1 VTALLLV
8 LFFLSGASS
17 LVGEVV
23 WMRLLGLVVGNS
35 MWAASA
41 VVTAWMAGLA
51 AGAWLGGRLARR
63 VHHHLRLYAAAEAV
77 VALFYLATPSLLP
90 WLERLAAGLTP
101 DLSGHL
107 LAGLGGRFLLSVG
120 VLLLPTTA
128 MGVTLPLLVERL
140 RGHVLAERVA
150 GLYGVN
156 TLGAVVGVL
165 ITAHLLLPRFG
176 ESGALASAALACL
189 AVVVAAVLLEG
200 RLPRPTGSAAP
211 ARLGPSSGPLRAHL
225 VLVAAMGFGAL
236 AVEIVW
242 VRVLT
247 LHLGSRVYAFALMLA
262 VYLLGIGIGSIMV
275 GATSHH
281 TGEPRRFLAWLQA
294 GVAAAILV
302 NLAVLS
308 RFQPLLGWLTEM
320 LHLHRSFANLQVI
333 QFLAVAAAF
342 LPVTMLL
349 GASFPLAVAAD
360 PAACSGGEHT
370 GRVAA
375 ANTVGAILG
384 AVATPAV
391 LVPVLGTSRSLL
403 LLALLSTL
411 IALALGGRRV
421 AVLVAGTILVIAAVR
436 VTMPRD
442 AILRAALEDEGDSE
456 VVALEESLTATVIVR
471 RYRDARGTW
480 YSLELNGVNVA
491 GTSPSLLAVQQLQ
504 GEIPLLEAADPRR
517 VLHIGFGSGGTCWAV
532 SHHPVERVDVV
543 EIAPEVLRVSDHYF
557 ADINHHVLADP
568 RVHTIIND
576 GRNYLLATENRYD
589 VILSDSIH
597 PVYAGNSTLYT
608 LEYFRLCRE
617 HLEPGGVVSM
627 WLPLYSLSTDGFL
640 HILSAFH
647 EVFPRTVVWYDIGVL
662 NEFTIVTGMTAPGP
676 VGIRWATL
684 AEPGLRASLAIAGI
698 RGPRDL
704 EARLLLD
711 PVRVALTCRDVP
723 PHVDDLP
730 VVEYGSGR
738 LLDRERS
745 WLVNFQMLAA
755 RRTRRDPFAAAPAP
769 WSEAAALRDRAL
781 KAHLRQLEA
790 RIRASR

>member
-1 VTALLLV
+1 MTALLLS

-51 AGAWLGGRLARR
+51 AGAWLGGRLARTVR
-63 VHHHLRLYAAAEAV
+63 HHLRLYAAAETV
-77 VALFYLATPSLLP
+77 VALFYLATLSLLP
-90 WLERLAAGLTP
+90 RLESLAAGLTP

-107 LAGLGGRFLLSVG
+107 LAGLSGRFLLSVG

-140 RGHVLAERVA
+140 RGNVLAERVA

-156 TLGAVVGVL
+156 TLGAVAGVL
-165 ITAHLLLPRFG
+165 VTAHLLLPRLG
-176 ESGALASAALACL
+176 ESGALATAALACL
-189 AVVVAAVLLEG
+189 TVAVAAVLLEG
-200 RLPRPTGSAAP
+200 RLPRPAGSAAP
-211 ARLGPSSGPLRAHL
+211 VRSRPSGGPLRAYL
-225 VLVAAMGFGAL
+225 ALVAAMGFGAL

-262 VYLLGIGIGSIMV
+262 VYLLGIGIGSILV
-275 GATSHH
+275 GATSRH

-294 GVAAAILV
+294 GVAVAILV
-302 NLAVLS
+302 NLAVLA
-308 RFQPLLGWLTEM
+308 RFQPLLSWLTEM
-320 LHLHRSFANLQVI
+320 LHLHRSFANVQVI

-342 LPVTMLL
+342 LPVTTLL

-360 PAACSGGEHT
+360 PGVGSGGEHT

-375 ANTVGAILG
+375 ANTLGAILG
-384 AVATPAV
+384 SVATPAV
-391 LVPVLGTSRSLL
+391 LVPVLGASRSLL

-411 IALALGGRRV
+411 IALTLGGRRV
-421 AVLVAGTILVIAAVR
+421 AVLIAGTVLAIAAVWI
-436 VTMPRD
+436 TMPRD
-442 AILRAALEDEGDSE
+442 AILRAALEDGGASE

-471 RYRDARGTW
+471 RYHDARGAW

-491 GTSPSLLAVQQLQ
+491 GTSPELLAVQQLQ
-504 GEIPLLEAADPRR
+504 GQIPLLEARDPKR

-532 SHHPVERVDVV
+532 SRHPVERIDVV
-543 EIAPEVLRVSDHYF
+543 EIAPEVLRVSDRYF

-627 WLPLYSLSTDGFL
+627 WLPLYSLSRDSYL
-640 HILSAFH
+640 RILSAFH
-647 EVFPRTVVWYDIGVL
+647 RVFPRTVVWYDIGVL
-662 NEFTIVTGMTAPGP
+662 NEFTIVTGMVEPGP
-676 VGIRWATL
+676 VSLRWRAL
-684 AEPGLRASLAIAGI
+684 GDPRLLESLRIARIQGAA
-698 RGPRDL
+698 DL

-730 VVEYGSGR
+730 VVEYRSGR

-745 WLVNFQMLAA
+745 WLANFRMLAA
-755 RRTRRDPFAAAPAP
+755 RRTRRDPFAAAPVP
-769 WSEAAALRDRAL
+769 WPEAAALRDRAL
-781 KAHLRQLEA
+781 EVHFRQLGA